1 MDQFSAH
8 TTSLESPASS
18 AVAITPSD
26 ENDLAQISRAVYVG
40 GAGDLA
46 VTMKDGSI
54 ATFKNLIAGSS
65 IAIRVSR
72 VLSTGTTAT
81 HIVAMS

>member
-1 MDQFSAH
+1 MDQFGAH

-54 ATFKNLIAGSS
+54 ATFKNLIGGTVM
-65 IAIRVSR
+65 AIRVAR